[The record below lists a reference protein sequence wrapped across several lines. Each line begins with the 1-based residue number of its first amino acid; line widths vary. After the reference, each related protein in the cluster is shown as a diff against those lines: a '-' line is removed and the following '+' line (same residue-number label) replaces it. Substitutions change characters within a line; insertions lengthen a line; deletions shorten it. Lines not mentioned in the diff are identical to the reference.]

1 MVEREVKAHR
11 LVDHPNIMPLVDY
24 EVVVKGE
31 NKEARLLFP
40 YFKVYAI
47 SLFIKENYFTIL
59 SMLSI
64 AQVEN
69 DIKSRIN
76 LMVH

>member
-1 MVEREVKAHR
+1 MVEREIKAHR

-40 YFKVYAI
+40 FYQVYAI
-47 SLFIKENYFTIL
+47 SLLIKE
-59 SMLSI
+59 SC
-64 AQVEN
+64 
-69 DIKSRIN
+69 IKV
-76 LMVH
+76 LKHA